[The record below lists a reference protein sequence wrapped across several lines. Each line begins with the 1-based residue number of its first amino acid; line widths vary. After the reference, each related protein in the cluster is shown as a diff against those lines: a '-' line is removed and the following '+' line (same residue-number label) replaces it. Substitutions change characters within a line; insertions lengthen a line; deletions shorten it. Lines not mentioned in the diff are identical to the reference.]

1 MKIGIVTG
9 ASSGMGREAVL
20 QLAGQFAFDEIW
32 VIARRKERLLG
43 LSRQV
48 KTPLRL
54 FPLDLQ
60 QEEDLTL
67 LENALRERAPEVKF
81 LVNAAGYGKIGPV
94 GSLER
99 EEETGMVR
107 LNCQALCALTHMV
120 LPYMPHNS
128 RILMF
133 ASAAAFAPQPDFAV
147 YAATKAFVLSYSQ
160 ALGAELASRDIAV
173 TAVCPGPVKTEF
185 FDIAQSTGEIPI
197 YKLLVMA
204 NPRRVVAKAIRDSIA
219 KKPVSVYGLS
229 MKAFWLLSRIVPHR
243 VIFWVMQKF

>member
-9 ASSGMGREAVL
+9 ASSGMGRETVL

-32 VIARRKERLLG
+32 VIARREERLLA

-54 FPLDLQ
+54 FPLDLEQ
-60 QEEDLTL
+60 PEDLAF
-67 LENALRERAPEVKF
+67 LENALKESAPEVKF
-81 LVNAAGYGKIGPV
+81 LVNAAGYGRIGPV
-94 GSLER
+94 GSISR
-99 EEETGMVR
+99 EEETGMIR
-107 LNCQALCALTHMV
+107 LNCGALCALTHMV
-120 LPYMPHNS
+120 LPYMPRNS

-147 YAATKAFVLSYSQ
+147 YAATKAFVLSYSR
-160 ALGAELASRDIAV
+160 ALGAELAKRDIAV

-185 FDIAQSTGEIPI
+185 FDLAQMTGEIPI

-219 KKPVSVYGLS
+219 KRPLSVYGPA
-229 MKAFWLLSRIVPHR
+229 MKAFLLLSRLLPHQA
-243 VIFWVMQKF
+243 IFWAMEKF

>member
-9 ASSGMGREAVL
+9 ASSGMGREAVV

-32 VIARRKERLLG
+32 VIARRRERLLE
-43 LSRQV
+43 LSGQV

-54 FPLDLQ
+54 FPLDLT
-60 QEEDLTL
+60 QEEDLAFF
-67 LENALRERAPEVKF
+67 EEALKESAPEVKF

-94 GSLER
+94 GSLAR
-99 EEETGMVR
+99 EEETGMIR

-147 YAATKAFVLSYSQ
+147 YAATKAFVLSYSR
-160 ALGAELASRDIAV
+160 ALGAELAPRDIAV

-185 FDIAQSTGEIPI
+185 FDIAETTGEIPL

-204 NPRRVVAKAIRDSIA
+204 NPRRVAAKAIRDSIA
-219 KKPVSVYGLS
+219 KRPVSVYGLS
-229 MKAFWLLSRIVPHR
+229 MKAFRLLARLVPNR
-243 VIFWVMQKF
+243 VIFWAIEKF